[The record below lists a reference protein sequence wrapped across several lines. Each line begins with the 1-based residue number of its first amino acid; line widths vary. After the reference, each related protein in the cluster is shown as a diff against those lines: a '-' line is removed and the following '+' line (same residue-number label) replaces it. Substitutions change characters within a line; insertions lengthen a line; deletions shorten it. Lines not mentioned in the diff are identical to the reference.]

1 MGFQPTEIGAVPVVR
16 SKTLIYN
23 YMNKKIKPIID
34 ETYWSVYQNYNESNH
49 YLCFMLHDIFH
60 FNSLSST
67 HFLDQRSPY
76 EQLRKSFI
84 YIPERIIKNNNS
96 KLFLK
101 NKDILI
107 KKELPFIRILDDYE
121 WLVDDNIIKEYEN
134 TVL

>member
-1 MGFQPTEIGAVPVVR
+1 
-16 SKTLIYN
+16 
-23 YMNKKIKPIID
+23 
-34 ETYWSVYQNYNESNH
+34 
-49 YLCFMLHDIFH
+49 MLHDIFH
-60 FNSLSST
+60 FNSLTST

>member
-1 MGFQPTEIGAVPVVR
+1 VGFQPTEIGAVPVVR

>member
-23 YMNKKIKPIID
+23 YMNKEIKPIID

-60 FNSLSST
+60 FNSLTST

-121 WLVDDNIIKEYEN
+121 WSVDDNIIKEYEN